1 MRVGGAALT
10 ALVATGVPA
19 VVTIVNRVGDLRLS
33 DLASSPAAFSD
44 GKVWLLAS
52 SALLAD
58 RPAVVSLIGFWIVGF
73 AVLLICS
80 LRVAAGVAV
89 AGHLLSALAIYGVIG
104 AVRLIDPRAFASIVH
119 VTDYGLSA
127 IIFAWLGAIGGVM
140 WQRHPAPGP
149 RVLVIVGAVVSAVI
163 GLLFRPDLTFL
174 DSEHVLAFGLGV
186 ALAAEGVRASLAL
199 RLAAAAGQLRARGS
213 IVPSA
218 IVHAASSSRATE

>member
-1 MRVGGAALT
+1 
-10 ALVATGVPA
+10 
-19 VVTIVNRVGDLRLS
+19 VTIVNRAGDLRLS
-33 DLASSPAAFSD
+33 DLASSPAAFSA

-73 AVLLICS
+73 AILLICS
-80 LRVAAGVAV
+80 ARVAAGVAV

-104 AVRLIDPRAFASIVH
+104 AARLVDPHAFASIVQ

-127 IIFAWLGAIGGVM
+127 IIFAWLGAIGCVL
-140 WQRHPAPGP
+140 WRRHPAPAA
-149 RVLVIVGAVVSAVI
+149 RFLVVVGALLSAVI

-174 DSEHVLAFGLGV
+174 DSEHVLAFALGA
-186 ALAAEGVRASLAL
+186 ALAVEGVRRSIAQPF
-199 RLAAAAGQLRARGS
+199 AAVAGQLRARAS
-213 IVPSA
+213 IAPSA